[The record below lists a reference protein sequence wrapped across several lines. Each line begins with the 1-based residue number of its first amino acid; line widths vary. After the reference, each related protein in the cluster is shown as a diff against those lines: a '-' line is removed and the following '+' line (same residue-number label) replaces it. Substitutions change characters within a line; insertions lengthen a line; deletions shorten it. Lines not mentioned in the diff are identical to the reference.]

1 MLLFSVGN
9 EDTILLCHDKTLMEL
24 DGSLPY
30 FQNVTA
36 LYHRIYAE
44 LFTAQW
50 LLLVFVPPDGL
61 SNVPCTLPT

>member
-1 MLLFSVGN
+1 
-9 EDTILLCHDKTLMEL
+9 MEL

-36 LYHRIYAE
+36 SCHRIYAE

-50 LLLVFVPPDGL
+50 LLIVFVPPDGL
-61 SNVPCTLPT
+61 SNVPCTLPTEYLLHIILTIIRL